1 MMCAICFIS
10 KVKRRRSN
18 AVKSSPVHVVYA
30 ISLLFSVFSFRQ
42 KSVLFKQT
50 YLHYSLP
57 FALSNNNFSNIESDK
72 RMWCFVSIREAVLK
86 SLSIGALDG
95 NESDF
100 EVATML

>member
-1 MMCAICFIS
+1 MLS
-10 KVKRRRSN
+10 
-18 AVKSSPVHVVYA
+18 VYCSV
-30 ISLLFSVFSFRQ
+30 SLALGK